1 MLSDYHSQEDQ
12 KRKST
17 RVVFT
22 EKNKNFCEYG
32 IMKLPEKCSKIF
44 IKIISSHQGNK
55 ATKMQGYWVL
65 EYEKTL
71 LRRETITRRE
81 TIKEEELKR

>member
-1 MLSDYHSQEDQ
+1 MICQNLLEFDWKYFSHPLYLTNIVLSDYHSQEDQ

-32 IMKLPEKCSKIF
+32 IMKLPEKCSNIF
-44 IKIISSHQGNK
+44 IKIISPHQGNK
-55 ATKMQGYWVL
+55 ATKMQGY
-65 EYEKTL
+65 
-71 LRRETITRRE
+71 
-81 TIKEEELKR
+81 